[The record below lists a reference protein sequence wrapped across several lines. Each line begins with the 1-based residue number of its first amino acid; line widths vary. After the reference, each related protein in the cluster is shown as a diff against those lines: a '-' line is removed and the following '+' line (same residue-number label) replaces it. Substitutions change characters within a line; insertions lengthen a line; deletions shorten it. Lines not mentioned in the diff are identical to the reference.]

1 MITDFWRRM
10 ITMLDNQYSML
21 TKTNTNLGIELVKVL
36 MITPLKFCILSCPSF
51 VLQRSLDTAHRKPE
65 DEVDE
70 CLDQDGYHKLIFL
83 ASAQCCSKGYQ
94 VVGHFIAWTWL
105 AWRWLSG
112 NERQTWL
119 WENNIQL
126 PSMNKLWTRV

>member
-65 DEVDE
+65 DFYLLE
-70 CLDQDGYHKLIFL
+70 I
-83 ASAQCCSKGYQ
+83 
-94 VVGHFIAWTWL
+94 
-105 AWRWLSG
+105 SG
-112 NERQTWL
+112 AK
-119 WENNIQL
+119 I
-126 PSMNKLWTRV
+126 